1 MERLEPNIDEILFD
15 NLRPN
20 KRFAF
25 DFRPSLQ
32 SCEGLTIELGVLRIS
47 NLKLKGTLKAFGE
60 SGWLLKAHLGASVT
74 QSCVIT
80 LQPVKTRIEAS
91 VVRKFLKISETNDI
105 NLGCHEDIRLQQDET
120 TEPLGTGVNLPELL
134 KETLLLELPLYPKAK
149 GANLTTVSFTAA
161 GVKPMT
167 DEDTKPFA
175 SLASLKSKLTK

>member
-1 MERLEPNIDEILFD
+1 MERLEPSIDEILFD
-15 NLRPN
+15 DLSPN

-32 SCEGLTIELGVLRIS
+32 SCHGLTIELDVLNVS
-47 NLKLKGTLKAFGE
+47 NIRLKGTIKAFGE

-91 VVRKFLKISETNDI
+91 VVRKFLKISATNDI
-105 NLGCHEDIRLQQDET
+105 NLGCHEDIGLQQDET

-149 GANLTTVSFTAA
+149 GANLKTVSFSAV

-175 SLASLKSKLTK
+175 TLASLKSKLTK